1 MPHRRR
7 ILARL
12 LLGSAL
18 TGIFMWLFLREADFA
33 DALRGMSAVPAW
45 AVVAAVAL
53 FLPNVA
59 LMTVRWRLL
68 LGGTGRPAST
78 RTLLSAVC
86 VGRAMNNVLPFRGGD
101 DLRVSAMRDAAYVP
115 SFVVVG
121 TLFAERLLD
130 GLVIAALIVVGAV
143 SVGEG
148 GAILYTG
155 VALAAGALAGGVLV
169 GLAAR
174 HPDRAA
180 QLVWRR
186 TSRLRPRWHTRVAR
200 ATAHFVEGLGAF
212 VVRRRFALMAAAT
225 LGMWLADA
233 GMYAIVGR
241 GFGLGVGLGGY
252 LLLAGIGSLAL
263 AVPAT
268 AAGLG
273 TFDFL
278 TLTAAKA
285 IDVPTDVAASY
296 VFVMHA
302 LVVVPATVAGALFAS
317 PKLGRLLRGQEARG
331 LEERPASR

>member
-1 MPHRRR
+1 MRHGHR

-18 TGIFMWLFLREADFA
+18 TGIFMGLFLREADFV

-53 FLPNVA
+53 VVPNIA
-59 LMTVRWRLL
+59 LMTLRWRLL
-68 LGGTGRPAST
+68 LGGTGRPVPT
-78 RTLLSAVC
+78 RRLLSAVC

-130 GLVIAALIVVGAV
+130 GVVIAALIVAGAV

-155 VALAAGALAGGVLV
+155 VALAAGTLVGGVLV
-169 GLAAR
+169 ALAAR
-174 HPDRAA
+174 DPNAA
-180 QLVWRR
+180 EQLVWRR
-186 TSRLRPRWHTRVAR
+186 TSRLRPRWHTRIAR

-212 VVRRRFALMAAAT
+212 IVRRRFVVVVAAT
-225 LGMWLADA
+225 IGMWLADA
-233 GMYAIVGR
+233 GMYAIVGS
-241 GFGLGVGLGGY
+241 GFGLGVGLDGY

-302 LVVVPATVAGALFAS
+302 LVVVPTTVAGALFVS
-317 PKLGRLLRGQEARG
+317 PRLVRLLRRQDARG